1 MPKKI
6 LIICFIFSLVFMS
19 KAGWADDTDI
29 FGGGVINVPP
39 NILIIFDN
47 SGSMDGWVDTIPVE
61 FDPTETYTGD
71 YDKSWVYYSFLGF
84 LWFKFE
90 DIGADGV
97 VDATEIACDSARDAL
112 NTNGHW
118 QGQIQSSG
126 SHSCG
131 GFVSYMLRTGNY
143 CNYLSS
149 AGAESRKKI
158 DIAKDTI
165 NDLIDTTDGVNFG
178 LMCFNN
184 NEGGY
189 IVAPLGSDKATL
201 HSAVNSITASGWTPL
216 AETLAEAGLYFAR
229 KPSWANAGVDY
240 NTAFDHAIQ
249 WRCQKNY
256 VIIMT
261 DGESTMDRGD
271 ILTRADYING
281 KPIQDN
287 DNDEHEPG
295 YSQEIYYASSGSDYL
310 DDVAKFLYEEDLLTG
325 DLYDSGGISF
335 DDPNDSRLAKQN
347 IITYTIGFDIDN
359 TLLEETADSSHGQ
372 GDYYTTEATGGGG
385 VSLSDIFQKIIG
397 SILKTNSEF
406 VAPVVPVSRMNK
418 TYAGN
423 CVYLGVFSPDSS
435 GLWKGNLKKFGLSE
449 DGQLLDRDGNLATE
463 SSGAI
468 KEGAHSCWVLVD
480 GLEGMDVEKGGAG
493 QALLTQTSRYFY
505 TYNTGTSLTA
515 FDKAHITPSDLGL
528 ATTSERD
535 DLIDFVRAEG
545 DYDPSG
551 GGDNARP
558 WVLGDI
564 LHSRPAVLYD
574 DSNYKNVI
582 FVGANDG
589 FLHCFVD
596 DDKGTYDDLTDDT
609 VEEIWTFVPWDLLP
623 ELQFLHD
630 DSDHDYF
637 VDGTPVVYTTGNNTY
652 VVFGLRRGGDKYY
665 TLDVS
670 NYASPSFVWEIA
682 PDILGTESLGQSWS
696 TPHFCTIKESGGNTR
711 DVLLL
716 AGGYDTNQDNV
727 DPGASDSKARAVYA
741 VDAAAGALC
750 TNLNFNH
757 TTYANMQYCIID
769 LTSFDNDG
777 DGYEDTIYAGSLGGN
792 LFVFNDRDGDGTWDA
807 IRLFS
812 AGNSGTDELKKFFNS
827 PGIVQETF
835 GDYVY
840 IGTGDREDPQR
851 TTVVNQFYA
860 IKNTWPAIWD
870 DSSDTLTPSDLVN
883 VTSCILQDPTKTEAE
898 KDAVRAALAA
908 GSGWYIN
915 LENSGEKVVSSPLV
929 FHKVVY
935 FTTFSPSA
943 DTGSSDDLCSLGY
956 GSGTARLY
964 AIDYKTGNAVFDFT
978 EDDQLTKTDR
988 SINIGS
994 GIPSQPVIVVTKTG
1008 VHVIVGTE
1016 GGVFSQPITSG
1027 QDIIRYYWKQN

>member
-6 LIICFIFSLVFMS
+6 LIICFIFSLVFIS
-19 KAGWADDTDI
+19 KNAGADDTDI
-29 FGGGVINVPP
+29 FGGGVINIPP
-39 NILIIFDN
+39 NVLIIFDN
-47 SGSMDGWVDTIPVE
+47 SGSMNEDAELIPSAH
-61 FDPTETYTGD
+61 
-71 YDKSWVYYSFLGF
+71 YDKDTSYPGPYNRSRVYYKYARWINWYNFQ
-84 LWFKFE
+84 W
-90 DIGADGV
+90 IGDET
-97 VDATEIACDSARDAL
+97 VDPGEIACDSARNSL
-112 NTNGHW
+112 NENGHW
-118 QGQIQSSG
+118 QGPIHTWG
-126 SHSCG
+126 SHTCG
-131 GFVSYMLRTGNY
+131 GYSYMLRTGNY
-143 CNYLSS
+143 RNFLDSL
-149 AGAESRKKI
+149 GVTDVKKI
-158 DIAKDTI
+158 DLAKETIKDIIQTTDNVRFGIMIFNNEKGGHILAPIATRETQAEKDALKV
-165 NDLIDTTDGVNFG
+165 LIDGIDADT
-178 LMCFNN
+178 
-184 NEGGY
+184 
-189 IVAPLGSDKATL
+189 
-201 HSAVNSITASGWTPL
+201 WTPL

-229 KPSWANAGVDY
+229 KPSWANSGGNY
-240 NTAFDHAIQ
+240 NTDFDYAIQ

-256 VIIMT
+256 AIIMT
-261 DGESTMDRGD
+261 DGESTKDKGD
-271 ILTRADYING
+271 VLTRNDYING
-281 KPIQDN
+281 KSIGDFDGDGN
-287 DNDEHEPG
+287 DPG
-295 YSQEIYYASSGSDYL
+295 SYPSDGSDYL
-310 DDVAKFLYEEDLLTG
+310 DDVAKFLYDEDLLTG
-325 DLYDSGGISF
+325 ILYDSGGISF
-335 DDPNDSRLAKQN
+335 DDPNDSRFAKQN
-347 IITYTIGFDIDN
+347 IITYTIGFDINN
-359 TLLEETADSSHGQ
+359 TLLSETADSSHGQ

-385 VSLSDIFQKIIG
+385 VSLSDIFQNIIG
-397 SILKTNSEF
+397 SILETSSEF

-423 CVYLGVFSPDSS
+423 CVYLGIFSLDSS

-449 DGQLLDRDGNLATE
+449 CGYLLDRDGNLATDL
-463 SSGAI
+463 SGAI
-468 KEGAHSCWVLVD
+468 KEGAHSCWFLVD
-480 GLEGMDVEKGGAG
+480 GLEGMEVEKGGAG
-493 QALLTQTSRYFY
+493 QVLLTQASRYFY
-505 TYNTGTSLTA
+505 TYNTGTTLTA
-515 FDKAHITPSDLGL
+515 LDKNHITPSDLGL
-528 ATTSERD
+528 TTTSERD

-545 DYDPSG
+545 DYDPDG

-609 VEEIWTFVPWDLLP
+609 VEEIWTFIPWNLLP
-623 ELQFLHD
+623 ELQFLRDGSAHD
-630 DSDHDYF
+630 CF
-637 VDGTPVVYTTGNNTY
+637 VDGTPIVYTTGNNTY
-652 VVFGLRRGGDKYY
+652 IVFGLRRGGDKYY

-670 NYASPSFVWEIA
+670 NYASPSFVWEVA
-682 PDILGTESLGQSWS
+682 PNILGTESLGQSWS

-716 AGGYDTNQDNV
+716 TGGYDSNQDNV
-727 DPGASDSKARAVYA
+727 DPGASDSEARAVYA
-741 VDAAAGALC
+741 VDAATGALC

-757 TTYANMQYCIID
+757 ATYANMQYCIVD

-777 DGYEDTIYAGSLGGN
+777 DGYEGTIYAGSLGGN
-792 LFVFNDRDGDGTWDA
+792 LFVFNDRDEDGTWDA
-807 IRLFS
+807 RRLFS
-812 AGNSGTDELKKFFNS
+812 AGNSGTDKLKKFFNS
-827 PGIVQETF
+827 PGVVQETF

-860 IKNTWPAIWD
+860 IKNTWPATWD
-870 DSSDTLTPSDLVN
+870 DSSDTLTPSTLVN
-883 VTSCILQDPTKTEAE
+883 VTSDILQDPTKTEAE

-929 FHKVVY
+929 FNKVVY
-935 FTTFSPSA
+935 FTTFTPSA

-956 GSGTARLY
+956 GSGIARLY

-1016 GGVFSQPITSG
+1016 GGVFSQTITPD
-1027 QDIIRYYWKQN
+1027 QNIFRYYWKQN